1 MVKQLLFLFP
11 RVGGGLGQYSATQ
24 LWTPACAGEQ
34 LCDRVGVGV
43 PQQQNS
49 PVLAPIQEIL
59 SFARAGLRY
68 FEGHSFFIFM
78 SCFLPMTPNFF
89 LIPSRPRT
97 GEAAL

>member
-1 MVKQLLFLFP
+1 MVKQLSFLFP